1 MTATVGV
8 AGAYDRRTEAPV
20 DGRRAR
26 SNDRSGARAI
36 RRGSGGDTVSAQ
48 LRAGIVGTGFIG
60 ETHLGAWTAE
70 GVTTVVYDVDSARA
84 GELAG
89 RFGATTASSL
99 GELFEAVDVVDV
111 CTPTHLHA
119 PVAIAA
125 AKAGRHVICEKPMA
139 RTAAD
144 AEAMLD
150 AAREAG
156 VRLLV
161 GHVVRFFPEY
171 VAARDAV
178 LAGQIGDPG
187 VLRLTRASFRPRQ
200 PAGHWFFDHAK
211 SGGIVLDLMIH
222 DLDYA
227 RWVAGEVVAVECRS
241 AIVDRPE
248 AGVDHAVSI
257 LTHASG
263 AISHVSASWA
273 YAPPTFR
280 TAFEI
285 AGSHGLIEHD
295 SAFTAPV
302 TPYLLASGDG
312 ATTTALADTSLNGDP
327 FRHELAEFA
336 RAMVDG
342 TPTRTSAQDALAT
355 LRLALAAD
363 QSAHEGGRV
372 VRLDPAEAVR

>member
-1 MTATVGV
+1 MRGNERAPRAGAACRRAGPGGADVVSGQTAGGEAGALGGRIRVGV
-8 AGAYDRRTEAPV
+8 AG
-20 DGRRAR
+20 
-26 SNDRSGARAI
+26 S
-36 RRGSGGDTVSAQ
+36 
-48 LRAGIVGTGFIG
+48 GFIG
-60 ETHLGAWTAE
+60 ETHLAAWTAE
-70 GVTTVVYDVDSARA
+70 GVPAVVYDVDAGRA
-84 GELAG
+84 ADLAG
-89 RFGATTASSL
+89 QFGAATAASL
-99 GELFEAVDVVDV
+99 EALFAAVDVVDV

-119 PVAIAA
+119 GIAIQA
-125 AKAGRHVICEKPMA
+125 AKARRHVICEKPMA
-139 RTAAD
+139 RTLAD
-144 AEAMLD
+144 AEAMIL
-150 AAREAG
+150 AARENG

-178 LAGQIGDPG
+178 LTGQIGDPA

-241 AIVDRPE
+241 AIVERPE
-248 AGVDHAVSI
+248 AGVDHAVAI

-263 AISHVSASWA
+263 AISHISASWA

-285 AGSHGLIEHD
+285 AGSRGLIDHD
-295 SAFTAPV
+295 SALTAPI
-302 TPYLLASGDG
+302 TPSLLAGADG
-312 ATTTALADTSLNGDP
+312 AATTALADTSLNGDP
-327 FRHELAEFA
+327 FRRELAEFA
-336 RAMVDG
+336 RAIVDR
-342 TPTRTSAQDALAT
+342 TTTRTSAEEALAT

-363 QSAHEGGRV
+363 ASAHEGGRV
-372 VRLDPAEAVR
+372 VRLQTAEAAR